1 MTSLKTIH
9 QRKETVKTILTLIAA
24 ALGVIQTSAR
34 AAEEP
39 AWSIEAKMIS
49 ADSCS
54 VGCPCILGEPPT
66 HGQCQY
72 VALWQVESGRY
83 GDVKLDSVKFAFAG
97 EFAQK
102 VIGEPVKNSFVA
114 YYIDSGASAEQ
125 KEALRKLFTGPSFAG
140 MGPVAEVKEVAIN
153 FENLDA
159 FGQVGKKV
167 SCTVGEIAKVEVT
180 PIAGGTDP
188 TKPLA
193 VENEAEP
200 GMKLT
205 MLGKTSNSFYRSAGK
220 DYKFEG
226 TSGESHLMAL
236 KGGGAKYGSWIQRPI
251 GRSAVWSGAF
261 FE

>member
-1 MTSLKTIH
+1 MKI
-9 QRKETVKTILTLIAA
+9 ILTIFAV
-24 ALGVIQTSAR
+24 ALGVIQTVAR

-39 AWSIEAKMIS
+39 AWSLEGRMIT
-49 ADSCS
+49 ADSCG
-54 VGCPCILGEPPT
+54 VDCPCIIGGAPH
-66 HGQCQY
+66 HGQCQF
-72 VALWQVESGRY
+72 VGLCQIDNGQY
-83 GDVKLDSVKFAFAG
+83 GDVKLDGAKIGLAG
-97 EFAQK
+97 EFVRK
-102 VIGEPVKNSFVA
+102 IIGEPIKKTFVA

-125 KEALRKLFTGPSFAG
+125 REALRKLFTGPSFAG

-236 KGGGAKYGSWIQRPI
+236 KGGGPVPLEVK
-251 GRSAVWSGAF
+251 
-261 FE
+261 

>member
-1 MTSLKTIH
+1 MASLKTIH
-9 QRKETVKTILTLIAA
+9 QRKETLKTILTLVAA

-54 VGCPCILGEPPT
+54 VGCPCIFGEPPT
-66 HGQCQY
+66 HGQCQF
-72 VALWQVESGRY
+72 VALWQVDSGRY
-83 GDVKLDSVKFAFAG
+83 GDVKLDGVKFAFAG

-102 VIGEPVKNSFVA
+102 VIGEPVKKAFVA

-153 FENLDA
+153 FENLEA

-167 SCTVGEIAKVEVT
+167 SSPWARLPRWKSRRLREERTQ
-180 PIAGGTDP
+180 PNRW
-188 TKPLA
+188 PLRTRLNQA
-193 VENEAEP
+193 
-200 GMKLT
+200 
-205 MLGKTSNSFYRSAGK
+205 
-220 DYKFEG
+220 
-226 TSGESHLMAL
+226 
-236 KGGGAKYGSWIQRPI
+236 
-251 GRSAVWSGAF
+251 
-261 FE
+261 